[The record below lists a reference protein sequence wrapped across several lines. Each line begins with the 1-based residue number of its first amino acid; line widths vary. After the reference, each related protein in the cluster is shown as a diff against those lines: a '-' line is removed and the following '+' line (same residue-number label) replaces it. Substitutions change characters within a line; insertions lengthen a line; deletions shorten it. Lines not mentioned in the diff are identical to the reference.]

1 MPLSYV
7 EKLNIKAYERM
18 RARARFVPRCP
29 ELLAIEGD
37 YGDFRISCRH
47 RDILRCS
54 DTPHFISCF
63 RPAGAYN
70 HQPLEYC
77 KVDYIAILF
86 KANRAGHF
94 KCRAFVM
101 YVPPS
106 NYSHYE
112 YDGDSVR
119 FVKRTKPAELVI
131 QKFYGDGLNE
141 DNVLSTLKSK
151 TGYEVRSTGG
161 DFHV

>member
-1 MPLSYV
+1 MPLSYL
-7 EKLNIKAYERM
+7 EKLNIKAYQRY

-54 DTPHFISCF
+54 DTPHFISCY
-63 RPAGAYN
+63 RPAGIHYR
-70 HQPLEYC
+70 QPLEYC
-77 KVDYIAILF
+77 KVNYIAILF

-94 KCRAFVM
+94 QCRAFVM

-106 NYSHYE
+106 NHSRYVYE
-112 YDGDSVR
+112 GDSVK
-119 FVKRTKPAELVI
+119 FVTEVKPAELVI

-141 DNVLSTLKSK
+141 DNVLSILKSK